1 MLLKPIEVILETC
14 TLAYIWA
21 FISINEVAFTGES
34 YMEYGKIDW
43 NDIWKELMTNQ
54 QRLDKSGDKNGHW
67 NKKENAE
74 RFWKRTQENSERTD
88 STLNELPLTS
98 ESRVLDIGSGPGR
111 LAIPIARKVSHVT
124 AVEPAAGMMEIL
136 KENTKQQGIDNISC
150 VSKRWED
157 IDVENDLDAPY
168 DVVIASFSLGMPD
181 IKEAIRK
188 MEQASS
194 KYVYLYWFAGTTPWE
209 EHSIALWPSLYGK
222 NYVPGPKC
230 DVLYNLLYNMGIYPD
245 VHVFSMDYTNYFSS
259 VDEAMDF
266 YRDRYV
272 IETQEQESI
281 LRDYLKGILVQENGQ
296 LVEKGNSTRVKI
308 SWEKK

>member
-1 MLLKPIEVILETC
+1 
-14 TLAYIWA
+14 
-21 FISINEVAFTGES
+21 
-34 YMEYGKIDW
+34 MEYGKIDW
-43 NDIWKELMTNQ
+43 NDVWKELMTTQ
-54 QRLDKSGDKNGHW
+54 QRLDKTGDNNTHW

-74 RFWKRTQENSERTD
+74 RFWKRSQTNSERTD
-88 STLNELPLTS
+88 STLSEISLTS

-111 LAIPIARKVSHVT
+111 LSIPIAKKVSHVT
-124 AVEPAAGMMEIL
+124 AVEPAAGMMDVL
-136 KENTKQQGIDNISC
+136 KENMKAQGINNIHC

-157 IDVENDLDAPY
+157 LDVKADLDAPY

-181 IKEAIRK
+181 IREAIQN

-194 KYVYLYWFAGTTPWE
+194 KYIYLYWFAGITPWE
-209 EHSIALWPSLYGK
+209 EHSISLWPSLYGT

-230 DVLYNLLYNMGIYPD
+230 DVLYNVLYNMGIFPD

-272 IETQEQESI
+272 IETQTQASI
-281 LRDYLKGILVQENGQ
+281 LRDHLKSILVQENGQ
-296 LVEKGNSTRVKI
+296 LVEKGTSTRVRI

>member
-157 IDVENDLDAPY
+157 IDVENDIDAPY

>member
-1 MLLKPIEVILETC
+1 
-14 TLAYIWA
+14 
-21 FISINEVAFTGES
+21 
-34 YMEYGKIDW
+34 MEYGKIDW